1 MFTREVGDDFR
12 VLVTEFRCWWHSFNV
27 ATCWCPT
34 LMARTITNI
43 DVTFIINRIPQR
55 LKGHNDSDPPKKYFC
70 TGISL
75 GVVLG
80 LISHVVMFFSKNS
93 AKKVSGQK
101 LEKWPIFGLSKLIRN
116 WISAISIF
124 CSTDWWRSEFR
135 HFYNWPAKIIGSTT
149 CYGAF

>member
-1 MFTREVGDDFR
+1 MRPKIYDIYYIS
-12 VLVTEFRCWWHSFNV
+12 LPH
-27 ATCWCPT
+27 
-34 LMARTITNI
+34 IQI
-43 DVTFIINRIPQR
+43 
-55 LKGHNDSDPPKKYFC
+55 KGHNYSDPQKKYFC

-116 WISAISIF
+116 
-124 CSTDWWRSEFR
+124 
-135 HFYNWPAKIIGSTT
+135 
-149 CYGAF
+149 

>member
-1 MFTREVGDDFR
+1 MNHHVIYGHHVIVRG
-12 VLVTEFRCWWHSFNV
+12 
-27 ATCWCPT
+27 T
-34 LMARTITNI
+34 LILT
-43 DVTFIINRIPQR
+43 P
-55 LKGHNDSDPPKKYFC
+55 KGHNYSDPQKKYFC

-116 WISAISIF
+116 
-124 CSTDWWRSEFR
+124 
-135 HFYNWPAKIIGSTT
+135 
-149 CYGAF
+149 